1 MPIILHDTLY
11 TPNMALT
18 MVSISCIT
26 KSGMKVVFEG
36 STYKITNQKGT
47 VVGVVPTNN
56 NRLY

>member
-1 MPIILHDTLY
+1 
-11 TPNMALT
+11 MALT
-18 MVSISCIT
+18 MVSISHIT
-26 KSGMKVVFEG
+26 KSGMKVAFKG